1 MELAQELVFGLVFD
15 FGSVLDFGLGHLLEL
30 ELESESVLE
39 PERQLVP
46 IGP

>member
-1 MELAQELVFGLVFD
+1 MFD
-15 FGSVLDFGLGHLLEL
+15 FDSVLDFGLGHLLEL
-30 ELESESVLE
+30 ELESEFVLE